1 MGKVA
6 VVTDSKAYIDEET
19 RRKENITMIP
29 LNVIFGTESY
39 REEIEISAVE
49 FYEKMRNAEQ
59 LPKTSQP
66 AVGEFVDLYE
76 QLAKEYTDI
85 IVITL
90 SSEIS
95 GTYQAAVT
103 AASMV
108 DKVRVHVF
116 DSEISSA
123 PQSFYALKAAKMA
136 KACEQ
141 ANVIVAHLIEMKK
154 RGMLAYFMV
163 DDLTNLKLG
172 GRLTGAQAFFG
183 SLLQIKP
190 VLTFEDKIIKPFE
203 KIRTRKKA
211 LNRLIELFDEDV
223 KENES
228 VHAAIIHANRP
239 DDAAQLKR
247 KLEQDYDNVKID
259 IGYFG
264 PVLGTHLGEGA
275 IGLTWYKP

>member
-6 VVTDSKAYIDEET
+6 VVTDSTAYIDEET

-103 AASMV
+103 AAGMV